1 MIHSVETDGGVLE
14 VRDGGPRSGTPVL
27 LLHGFPQDSRCWN
40 EVVPLLHD
48 AGLRTLT
55 PDQRGY
61 APGAIPRD
69 VSAYRLTALAAD
81 AIAVM
86 DSLGL
91 DRAHVVGHDWGGAVA
106 WRLGA
111 AHPDRVASLT
121 VLSTP
126 HPRALAGSMTRSLQ
140 PLRSWYTFAIQVP
153 VLPEL
158 VLSKTL
164 VSVLRLSGL
173 PLHLARQY
181 AERLS
186 SPSDFF
192 GPLAW
197 YRAVPWPLPWQL
209 LGSGSGSGSPGGSRR
224 VSVPTTY
231 VWGSQDPALGRAAAE
246 ATAEQVS
253 GDYLFIE
260 LDAGHW
266 LPELHPEEVA
276 DAIVDRV
283 RRGE

>member
-1 MIHSVETDGGVLE
+1 MIHSVETDAGVLE
-14 VRDGGPRSGTPVL
+14 VRDEGPRSGTPVL

-40 EVVPLLHD
+40 EVVPFLHE
-48 AGLRTLT
+48 AGLRTLA

-69 VSAYRLTALAAD
+69 VSAYRLPTLAAD
-81 AIAVM
+81 AICVL

-91 DRAHVVGHDWGGAVA
+91 DQAHVVGHDWGGAVA
-106 WRLGA
+106 WRLGT

-121 VLSTP
+121 VISTP
-126 HPRALAGSMTRSLQ
+126 HPRALVGSMTRSMQ
-140 PLRSWYTFAIQVP
+140 PLRSWYTFVIQVP
-153 VLPEL
+153 VLPEIL
-158 VLSKTL
+158 LSKTL

-186 SPSDFF
+186 SPSDLF

-197 YRAVPWPLPWQL
+197 YRAVPRRLPWQL
-209 LGSGSGSGSPGGSRR
+209 LSSGRSAGSSVAGR
-224 VSVPTTY
+224 VTVPTTY
-231 VWGSQDPALGRAAAE
+231 VWGSRDPALGRAAAE
-246 ATAEQVS
+246 ATADQVT
-253 GDYLFIE
+253 GDYRFIE

-276 DAIVDRV
+276 DAIVARV
-283 RRGE
+283 GRS